1 MFFKKFRYQPEG
13 MCIEGTIAARDESTA
28 FPLGPE
34 IQARL
39 TVIINTALVNSLDLD
54 HRVVP
59 WDTVRS
65 RAVLVSILHQDEAG
79 WSRDP
84 ARDLLLWPGHTATIT
99 ARPQLQDNQG
109 ANSLVE
115 CRRDAFGDV
124 KKVSYTRAGCRNT
137 VMQMI
142 AEKSVNCSLLS
153 LPASPGTDLPFCGPL
168 EGLALM
174 YILRE
179 QGDLVHQ
186 NPKIRSRFEANL
198 KEKCP
203 MECERKYWEADVISA
218 EVEDKVA
225 NLFGA
230 DSKEI
235 SIVEFN
241 HNNDKMVHTLQFES
255 GLIVLI
261 NRLGSVAGWLA
272 LIMIAVLAA
281 RRLCSARKRV
291 SIKRAGA
298 KDEMVI

>member
-1 MFFKKFRYQPEG
+1 M
-13 MCIEGTIAARDESTA
+13 T
-28 FPLGPE
+28 
-34 IQARL
+34 
-39 TVIINTALVNSLDLD
+39 DL
-54 HRVVP
+54 P
-59 WDTVRS
+59 
-65 RAVLVSILHQDEAG
+65 QEEAG

-99 ARPQLQDNQG
+99 ARPQVQDNQG
-109 ANSLVE
+109 ASSLVE

-218 EVEDKVA
+218 EVEDKVGVLSCEA
-225 NLFGA
+225 TNPLHTGGQSFRSCLQGDLDCGVQPQQRQDGA
-230 DSKEI
+230 HSP
-235 SIVEFN
+235 V
-241 HNNDKMVHTLQFES
+241 
-255 GLIVLI
+255 
-261 NRLGSVAGWLA
+261 
-272 LIMIAVLAA
+272 
-281 RRLCSARKRV
+281 
-291 SIKRAGA
+291 
-298 KDEMVI
+298 

>member
-1 MFFKKFRYQPEG
+1 M
-13 MCIEGTIAARDESTA
+13 
-28 FPLGPE
+28 
-34 IQARL
+34 
-39 TVIINTALVNSLDLD
+39 IINTALVNSLDLD

-65 RAVLVSILHQDEAG
+65 RAVLVSILHQVNILPILKMNDLLQDEAG

-99 ARPQLQDNQG
+99 ARPQVQDNQG

-218 EVEDKVA
+218 EVEDKVGLDLQNVKALEFVPQVA

-230 DSKEI
+230 ASKEI

-261 NRLGSVAGWLA
+261 NRLGSKSLP
-272 LIMIAVLAA
+272 L
-281 RRLCSARKRV
+281 RLDHIQKAY
-291 SIKRAGA
+291 
-298 KDEMVI
+298 

>member
-1 MFFKKFRYQPEG
+1 MGHREVQSSPRLNPASGDSRSSFFKTPQ
-13 MCIEGTIAARDESTA
+13 TT
-28 FPLGPE
+28 
-34 IQARL
+34 
-39 TVIINTALVNSLDLD
+39 DL
-54 HRVVP
+54 P
-59 WDTVRS
+59 
-65 RAVLVSILHQDEAG
+65 QDEAG

-99 ARPQLQDNQG
+99 ARPQVQDNQG
-109 ANSLVE
+109 ASSLVA

-218 EVEDKVA
+218 EVEDKVRILHIDVEKIEFIQQVA

-230 DSKEI
+230 ASKEI

-261 NRLGSVAGWLA
+261 NRLGT
-272 LIMIAVLAA
+272 
-281 RRLCSARKRV
+281 
-291 SIKRAGA
+291 
-298 KDEMVI
+298 